1 MRKDLATSGHS
12 STRPECSRVS
22 SSLRAEGPIP
32 VLSEHLEAQQLSF
45 EDAFKASVQNAGSYM
60 SQQRMASTG
69 AGMIVLQTENGL
81 AGSAL
86 ALSGVLID
94 KLPLDGPVVA
104 MLPEENH
111 VLFAPLNESAAL
123 EEMLDTAEQ
132 LFAAAAEYRSL
143 RVVSFSED
151 GLMQDWVPPAA
162 HPLAL
167 RFRTAAATTRKLSA
181 QETYSVSSDDSTVS
195 LGQLSTSVRGALAAA
210 WARDTSVVIPA
221 DLDRLVLVDTPKSE
235 HPLVEAGRTTVG
247 LRSWTRKT

>member
-32 VLSEHLEAQQLSF
+32 VLSEHLEALQLSF

-60 SQQRMASTG
+60 SQQRMASTE

-195 LGQLSTSVRGALAAA
+195 LGQL
-210 WARDTSVVIPA
+210 
-221 DLDRLVLVDTPKSE
+221 
-235 HPLVEAGRTTVG
+235 
-247 LRSWTRKT
+247 